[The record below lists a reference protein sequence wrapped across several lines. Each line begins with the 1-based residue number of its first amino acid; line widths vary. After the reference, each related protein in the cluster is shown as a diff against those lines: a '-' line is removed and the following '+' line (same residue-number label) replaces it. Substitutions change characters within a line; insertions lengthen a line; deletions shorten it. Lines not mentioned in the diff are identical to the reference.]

1 MAKRGAKNKDQDG
14 VDKQMVQLDPIPV
27 GDDGEL
33 MLRPIDVKDILDII
47 EAEANAQAF
56 KDSVKNLKE
65 KMAERT
71 GAEMAFVNKLV
82 RNAKRV
88 QKDEDALK
96 EDIILISATEQFKV
110 MESGVEATRRVEKQN
125 AELARKK
132 AEEKAAATTAA
143 LAAAADS
150 E

>member
-1 MAKRGAKNKDQDG
+1 MAKRGLKKKDQDG

-33 MLRPIDVKDILDII
+33 MLRPLDVKDILDII
-47 EAEANAQAF
+47 EAEVNAQAF

-71 GAEMAFVNKLV
+71 GAEMSFINKLV

-110 MESGVEATRRVEKQN
+110 MESGVESTRKIEKMN
-125 AELARKK
+125 AELAAKK
-132 AEEKAAATTAA
+132 AEDAAAAHKAAA
-143 LAAAADS
+143 AAAGT

>member
-1 MAKRGAKNKDQDG
+1 MAKRGSKKKEQDG

-33 MLRPIDVKDILDII
+33 MLRPLDVKDILDII
-47 EAEANAQAF
+47 EAEGNAQAF

-71 GAEMAFVNKLV
+71 GAEMSFINKLV

-110 MESGVEATRRVEKQN
+110 MESGVESTRKVEKMN
-125 AELARKK
+125 AELAAKK
-132 AEEKAAATTAA
+132 AEEVAAAHKAAA
-143 LAAAADS
+143 AAAGT